1 MDNLIVKRYAKA
13 LLSIENISLEQLMQ
27 ELTIVSDVINSNKE
41 IYEFLKAPIVKKEEK
56 LKVLLDALNGKV
68 SETVVNLLKIM
79 AQKDRLALLPQLT
92 IELKKEIQAQEK
104 KYNGIV
110 ESNETIENELIAK
123 LEKKLSAYS
132 GADVTLSFIKSDI
145 DGIKVSVDD
154 LGLELNFSKRSVK
167 EALLENILKAL

>member
-1 MDNLIVKRYAKA
+1 
-13 LLSIENISLEQLMQ
+13 MQ

-132 GADVTLSFIKSDI
+132 GADVTLFFIKSDI